1 MSSVLPKN
9 LSQGWF
15 NKQTYQSLAE
25 IAEMLYRTHTINI
38 PEWDEMQEE
47 DLRERCQDWGIEEGN
62 NIYHTRNRL
71 RNASDEGKDVEP
83 QKRRRPLP
91 REEEPDSEDLWIEGE
106 DSGEDEIILEPN
118 AIVPDMRTAGLVFR
132 DEAETALYMRKR
144 GWTPPSSLPQDSF
157 DTDGWAFGNGT
168 VTNEKEML
176 WWNELEETFY
186 SKGYEYLTIDELRL
200 LMNKRNLEYLSY
212 ITAKDLNFY
221 ITNWNNNWLRH
232 KSRAGA
238 WFPNNPQT
246 A

>member
-38 PEWDEMQEE
+38 PEWDEMKEE
-47 DLRERCQDWGIEEGN
+47 DLRERCQEWGIEEGN

-71 RNASDEGKDVEP
+71 RNASQEEKEIVP

-91 REEEPDSEDLWIEGE
+91 YDSDSEDSWVEE
-106 DSGEDEIILEPN
+106 WSDDDDEEIVEEPQ
-118 AIVPDMRTAGLVFR
+118 ATIPDMQTAGLVFQ
-132 DEAETALYMRKR
+132 DEEEIALYMRKK
-144 GWTPPSSLPQDSF
+144 GWTPPSSLPRDSF
-157 DTDGWAFGNGT
+157 DSEGWAFGNGT
-168 VTNEKEML
+168 IDNEKEML

-186 SKGYEYLTIDELRL
+186 FKGYEYLTIDELRS
-200 LMNKRNLEYLSY
+200 LMRKRNQGYLSY
-212 ITAKDLNFY
+212 NTAKDINFY
-221 ITNWNNNWLRH
+221 LTNWNNNWLRH

-238 WFPNNPQT
+238 WFPNNPQS